1 VSHKSIAIAIVF
13 VVLAAS
19 TALAAGPFTGSWE
32 AEIGLSPQ
40 QTKTFSSFSST
51 LTVGLHV
58 GFATLS
64 STSDF
69 VFDGWLWQAFDL
81 NACLGFVS
89 FEGGLLFEPQSGSF
103 LYAHGKLA
111 FNFYPISIRLF
122 SAMTGAES
130 PYGLTYGHVFDL
142 YGELLGGDVSME
154 SATFF
159 GADLSGIT
167 FTQTASDTSST
178 LLKKTYT
185 TDPTLDGTDFCFSG
199 EEFTLK
205 AHLFSCI
212 DLTSTTT
219 FGKTGFTSQEIEL
232 SFLHLFGLPLNL
244 TLDYTFTLQSASH
257 SFTPALETDYG
268 CLKFYTTILGSGGE
282 ITGLQIN
289 GVEFQ
294 ASFAGATFTSISN
307 LNTADY
313 VITTPDYGSL
323 VELKTDAIDE
333 GHLYYPQE
341 YWEIASLVVQAPGA
355 GGHFTFSTTTFF
367 GTSTGLLFDWGQSEM
382 GLSLGIGSTFT
393 VSSSVIVNTT
403 GFSEWKISMGVTW

>member
-1 VSHKSIAIAIVF
+1 VRYTSIVIALLF

-19 TALAAGPFTGSWE
+19 TALAAGPFTGSWQ

-40 QTKTFSSFSST
+40 QTKPFSSFYST
-51 LTVGLHV
+51 LNAGLHV

-69 VFDGWLWQAFDL
+69 VFSGWLWQSFGLSAS
-81 NACLGFVS
+81 LGFVN
-89 FEGGLLFEPQSGSF
+89 FTGGLLFEPQSGSF
-103 LYAHGKLA
+103 LYAHGKLE
-111 FNFYPISIRLF
+111 FNFYPVSIRLY
-122 SAMTGAES
+122 SAMTGAQS
-130 PYGLTYGHVFDL
+130 SYGLTYGHVFDV
-142 YGELLGGDVSME
+142 YGELLGGDISME

-167 FTQTASDTSST
+167 FTQTASDTDST
-178 LLKKTYT
+178 LLKRTYT
-185 TDPTLDGTDFCFSG
+185 VDPTLDGTCFCFSG

-219 FGKTGFTSQEIEL
+219 FGKTGFSSQEFEL
-232 SFLHLFGLPLNL
+232 SFLHLFGAPLNL
-244 TLDYTFTLQSASH
+244 TLDYAFTLQTASH
-257 SFTPALETDYG
+257 SFTPSLETDFG
-268 CLKFYTTILGSGGE
+268 CLKFYTNILGSGGM
-282 ITGLQIN
+282 ITGLEIY

-313 VITTPDYGSL
+313 VITTPDYGSI
-323 VELKTDAIDE
+323 VELKSDAIAN
-333 GHLYYPQE
+333 GHLYYSQQ
-341 YWEIASLVVQAPGA
+341 YWEIASLSVKAPGA
-355 GGHFTFSTTTFF
+355 GGMFTFSTTTFF

-382 GLSLGIGSTFT
+382 GVKLSLGSTFSIST
-393 VSSSVIVNTT
+393 SIIVNTT
-403 GFSEWKISMGVTW
+403 GFSEWKVGMGVNW